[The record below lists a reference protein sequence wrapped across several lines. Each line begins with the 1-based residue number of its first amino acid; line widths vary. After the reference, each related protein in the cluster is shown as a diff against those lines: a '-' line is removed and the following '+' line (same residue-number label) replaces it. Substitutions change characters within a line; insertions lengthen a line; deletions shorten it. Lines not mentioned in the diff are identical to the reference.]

1 MTRISFFFHRLMKEG
16 SLGKSFFP
24 QTNSFFWLSCYT
36 VIFQLEFLFLLQ
48 KIYAIANCYAHTL
61 SESKSISNSKWNIF
75 LKIQKL
81 CSCCSIHYFRFR
93 LISLFRNKRFALTW
107 KIYHLLYWQWNA
119 WKFVIKNPNISFSI
133 SNHFGPLFKMKKKLF
148 GFLFLNSCKIWS
160 ISLDNLIKHKFLIMF
175 KDRLDTYFSRNL
187 NI

>member
-48 KIYAIANCYAHTL
+48 KIYPIANCYAHTL
-61 SESKSISNSKWNIF
+61 SESKSISNSRWNIF

-93 LISLFRNKRFALTW
+93 LISLFRTDSEMHENLSLKTQR
-107 KIYHLLYWQWNA
+107 Y
-119 WKFVIKNPNISFSI
+119 SFSI

-148 GFLFLNSCKIWS
+148 GFLFLNSCKI
-160 ISLDNLIKHKFLIMF
+160 
-175 KDRLDTYFSRNL
+175 
-187 NI
+187 

>member
-93 LISLFRNKRFALTW
+93 LISLFRTDSEMHENLSLKTQR
-107 KIYHLLYWQWNA
+107 Y
-119 WKFVIKNPNISFSI
+119 SFSI

>member
-1 MTRISFFFHRLMKEG
+1 MKEG

-93 LISLFRNKRFALTW
+93 LISLFRTDSEMHENLSLKTQR
-107 KIYHLLYWQWNA
+107 Y
-119 WKFVIKNPNISFSI
+119 SFSI

-148 GFLFLNSCKIWS
+148 GFLFLNSCKI
-160 ISLDNLIKHKFLIMF
+160 
-175 KDRLDTYFSRNL
+175 
-187 NI
+187 